1 MAKKKSQD
9 GDYTKFS
16 LPQPH
21 HPSTQPKANDDMEV
35 SEMVTPQEAQS
46 QQAAPEQAPSQE
58 AQSQQASPQQAQI
71 QESQLPEL
79 DP

>member
-21 HPSTQPKANDDMEV
+21 HPSTQPRANDEIEPT
-35 SEMVTPQEAQS
+35 EMDTSQAAQS
-46 QQAAPEQAPSQE
+46 E
-58 AQSQQASPQQAQI
+58 QAQI
-71 QESQLPEL
+71 QESPLPGL
-79 DP
+79 DT

>member
-9 GDYTKFS
+9 GEYTKFS

-21 HPSTQPKANDDMEV
+21 HPSTQPKANDDME
-35 SEMVTPQEAQS
+35 SPEMATSQAAQS
-46 QQAAPEQAPSQE
+46 EQAPSQ
-58 AQSQQASPQQAQI
+58 AAQSKQSQSQQASPEQAQI
-71 QESQLPEL
+71 QESLLPGL

>member
-21 HPSTQPKANDDMEV
+21 HPSTQPKANDDME
-35 SEMVTPQEAQS
+35 SPEMATSQAAQS
-46 QQAAPEQAPSQE
+46 KQS
-58 AQSQQASPQQAQI
+58 QSQQASPEQAQI
-71 QESQLPEL
+71 QESPLPGL

>member
-1 MAKKKSQD
+1 MAKRKSQD

-21 HPSTQPKANDDMEV
+21 HPSTQPKANDEMEPPEMDTSQAAQ
-35 SEMVTPQEAQS
+35 SEQASSEQAQS
-46 QQAAPEQAPSQE
+46 QQA
-58 AQSQQASPQQAQI
+58 QSEESP
-71 QESQLPEL
+71 LPGL

>member
-21 HPSTQPKANDDMEV
+21 HPSTQPKANDDMESPEMATSQAAQ
-35 SEMVTPQEAQS
+35 SEQASSEQAQS
-46 QQAAPEQAPSQE
+46 QQA
-58 AQSQQASPQQAQI
+58 QSEESP
-71 QESQLPEL
+71 LPGL

>member
-21 HPSTQPKANDDMEV
+21 HPSSQPKANDET
-35 SEMVTPQEAQS
+35 EP
-46 QQAAPEQAPSQE
+46 PE
-58 AQSQQASPQQAQI
+58 SPPCEEPA
-71 QESQLPEL
+71 
-79 DP
+79 D